1 MDSLVLLF
9 RLSREKTP
17 FTQSLLIFIV
27 NILQSNA
34 NCFNDKGGKCT
45 FFSGYSGLNLLNNV
59 IWKTDCLVC
68 SSRCP
73 GNSKFTHETTSVLQ
87 LIKLIVLHLPCFF
100 MHCKSIAVSA
110 ATRSMEHHKGI
121 QDDLNILEF
130 LQYVQNLFS
139 NFR

>member
-68 SSRCP
+68 SGRCP

-87 LIKLIVLHLPCFF
+87 LIKLIVLHLPCFI
-100 MHCKSIAVSA
+100 CIATVLLSVPRPGRWNTVKA
-110 ATRSMEHHKGI
+110 SKTTLIS
-121 QDDLNILEF
+121 
-130 LQYVQNLFS
+130 
-139 NFR
+139 